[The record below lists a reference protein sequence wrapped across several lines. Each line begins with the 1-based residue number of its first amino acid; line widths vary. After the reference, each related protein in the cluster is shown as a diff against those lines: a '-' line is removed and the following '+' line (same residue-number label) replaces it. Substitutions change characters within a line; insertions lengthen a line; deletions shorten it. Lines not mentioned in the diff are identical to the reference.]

1 MLTIT
6 FAQKG
11 VLLVSCALV
20 ACVLVCGPQ
29 ARDDGTW
36 YAGVCQVGSPAP
48 WQNRGGRQE
57 AILRHSARN
66 SRHHCECITLP
77 LLRMPSRSFLL
88 VSQVEPSKAGV
99 TFTVS
104 PAKRAKWAAEI
115 DEAIESAHL
124 DSGSSQKLAGRL
136 MWATQMLF
144 HRVGRAMIKPIYAQ
158 KVRTSS
164 ASRCLLPSIVLLCA
178 CQATNTGH
186 VGRKLMDALR
196 WWSRVL
202 KESIAEKR
210 LWQEPERQV
219 CRLLV
224 DAASTPARVA
234 AVLLID
240 GVIWYT
246 DIEPDPELM
255 RQLQERGDKQITSL
269 VSLSSGFGT

>member
-1 MLTIT
+1 M
-6 FAQKG
+6 
-11 VLLVSCALV
+11 
-20 ACVLVCGPQ
+20 
-29 ARDDGTW
+29 
-36 YAGVCQVGSPAP
+36 
-48 WQNRGGRQE
+48 
-57 AILRHSARN
+57 
-66 SRHHCECITLP
+66 
-77 LLRMPSRSFLL
+77 
-88 VSQVEPSKAGV
+88 
-99 TFTVS
+99 
-104 PAKRAKWAAEI
+104 
-115 DEAIESAHL
+115 
-124 DSGSSQKLAGRL
+124 
-136 MWATQMLF
+136 
-144 HRVGRAMIKPIYAQ
+144 
-158 KVRTSS
+158 
-164 ASRCLLPSIVLLCA
+164 
-178 CQATNTGH
+178 
-186 VGRKLMDALR
+186 GRKLLDALR